1 VRGDQRGRAIG
12 FPTANIILEK
22 GVEPFR
28 GIYAVRVRDAGVK
41 AGTAWMGAGYFG
53 DRPTFDTLRTFLE
66 VYLLDFNGDLY
77 GKTLA
82 VEFVDLIRPD
92 QRFHSIEELKSQMA
106 RDCGAARKLL
116 GENNPLDD
124 YPLGAAQA
132 AGLI

>member
-1 VRGDQRGRAIG
+1 MGYQNLTKLLSAAYLDVEAGDWAH
-12 FPTANIILEK
+12 
-22 GVEPFR
+22 
-28 GIYAVRVRDAGVK
+28 VK
-41 AGTAWMGAGYFG
+41 AEKAWMGAGYFG

-66 VYLLDFNGDLY
+66 VYLLDFSGDLY

-92 QRFHSIEELKSQMA
+92 QRFHSIAELKSQMA
-106 RDCGAARKLL
+106 MDCDAARKLL
-116 GENNPLDD
+116 SQINPLTD